1 MDAADV
7 DLYPQLPHTY
17 TVSGFVLGY
26 GYPVGMKSPVRDVN
40 GENLS
45 PRAGTG
51 TRTGYISVRG
61 DENVLTISVGDV
73 PGIGCESESNM
84 DHERCIAL

>member
-1 MDAADV
+1 MLLWHV
-7 DLYPQLPHTY
+7 LLIVH
-17 TVSGFVLGY
+17 GFVLGY
-26 GYPVGMKSPVRDVN
+26 GYPVGMKSSVGDVN

-51 TRTGYISVRG
+51 YISDRG

-73 PGIGCESESNM
+73 PVAIFRYITAGSFPKLAVM
-84 DHERCIAL
+84 

>member
-1 MDAADV
+1 MLLWHV
-7 DLYPQLPHTY
+7 LLIVH
-17 TVSGFVLGY
+17 GFVLGY
-26 GYPVGMKSPVRDVN
+26 GYPVGMKSPVGDVN

-51 TRTGYISVRG
+51 TGTGYILDRG

-73 PGIGCESESNM
+73 PVAIFSLVYG
-84 DHERCIAL
+84 RCQ

>member
-1 MDAADV
+1 V
-7 DLYPQLPHTY
+7 LLWH
-17 TVSGFVLGY
+17 VLLIVHGFVLGY
-26 GYPVGMKSPVRDVN
+26 GYPVGMKSPVGDVN

-61 DENVLTISVGDV
+61 DENVLPISVGDV
-73 PGIGCESESNM
+73 PVAIFIQAAMKIWHLLLNVM
-84 DHERCIAL
+84 I